1 MRSIRMRASNRKYR
15 ELAPEGKAR
24 RARTKDLGMGRVGQ
38 LPPGDELDV
47 LFLKQL
53 AKFGAG
59 EKIEIALT
67 PGSTPGVALT
77 RCGFH
82 FVIGESDVDDEF
94 GDAGLKISQRGLVEL
109 RPFFRRN
116 GGSDGNGVI
125 ENDISGSQT
134 GFQIGL
140 FLEPVSR
147 NEKRKLVSMRNA
159 KKHFEKVLT
168 DRKSTRLNSSHTVI
182 SYAVFCLKKKKKK
195 NKK

>member
-59 EKIEIALT
+59 EKIEI
-67 PGSTPGVALT
+67 ALT

-168 DRKSTRLNSSHTVI
+168 TTDEAILMRVKMSRMNPHRISTVNLRAKL
-182 SYAVFCLKKKKKK
+182 
-195 NKK
+195 